1 MTHLLICML
10 LLAALLLAAAKAPL
24 KLFLLTGTVRGRNGQ
39 RVSLV
44 ENRMEQSGQVLST
57 VMIQNDQ
64 FRLSCNVEQKTTV
77 YLVFHEEK
85 ERKSYPLM
93 LKEGHFNFCADEG
106 ILNG

>member
-24 KLFLLTGTVRGRNGQ
+24 KLFLLTGNVCGRNGQ
-39 RVSLV
+39 RVSLIDDKV
-44 ENRMEQSGQVLST
+44 GQSRQVLST
-57 VMIQNDQ
+57 VTIQNDQ

-93 LKEGHFNFCADEG
+93 LKEGHFNFCADED